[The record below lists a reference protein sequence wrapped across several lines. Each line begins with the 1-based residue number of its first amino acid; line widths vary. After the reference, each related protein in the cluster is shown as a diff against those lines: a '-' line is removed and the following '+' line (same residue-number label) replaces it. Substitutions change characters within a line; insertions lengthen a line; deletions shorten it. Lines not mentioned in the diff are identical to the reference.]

1 MFASKL
7 FRRLF
12 FLWLF
17 GLFSTVVL
25 AQQQPIPDWVK
36 DIGGSGESKLTGIAV
51 DQFDNVYVAGNFQG
65 TLTVDHSGISSSVN
79 LNSNGSYD
87 IFIAKYTPD
96 GKLIWA
102 KSIGGS
108 ALDQVNNL
116 TVDVSGNV
124 ILGASFG
131 SGIIDCDPGSG
142 IFNISNA
149 GGDDA
154 LIVKLDANG
163 NFVWARGLGGF
174 GTERG
179 HVVTTDNNGNVIF
192 VGAYGSASITSGS
205 FTLTNKGGLD
215 GFMVKYDSNGNTLWA
230 YAIGSFSDDEIKS
243 VKTDSNNAILVM
255 GYFSGGVNLNPK
267 GPAYNLTKSVP
278 TYFVG
283 KYSTNADLLWANEIE
298 ASGSQTVSSIAVGP
312 TDDVFLTGVY
322 SGQIDFKSATNTLS
336 LTAAG
341 TRNLFVTQYNTSG
354 QAIWA
359 RNIQS
364 TAINPY
370 SYYIT
375 ADVENSVYIGGFF
388 DQSLTFTDGTNS
400 KTITYHGGRDTFFG
414 KFSGTGDY
422 LWAFNFGSN
431 CVGNYGHKIAV
442 DSKKNVL
449 LGGAFCST
457 VDFNPSTC
465 LLNLT
470 AKNAN
475 SDGYISKFNQ
485 VKLTGDPL
493 IISFQLAE
501 QSEPAVIDNA
511 TRSIKIKVKEGTNV
525 TKLRPT
531 VQTDIGVLT
540 PLSDTELDFTNPKP
554 YKISSNC
561 IDYIWTVEV
570 IVEESGKREA
580 CSAETISLSGA
591 SGAAPNAIFQWQ
603 IKDTNAAWVN
613 APNPSNQSDYLFQ
626 SPANNS
632 NADMVIELRR
642 KVSVN
647 GIDTYDSEYTLT
659 VHAATTN
666 NIISAAQTVF
676 CNGTATLTLTGTTP
690 NGASHIAP
698 AFVWQQSNNQTDW
711 TDISNSDNESFSPQ
725 PLTQTTYFRRIT
737 KSNTCSAFSNILKIE
752 VYPAVTSA
760 HAGADSQLCE
770 TPTLTLDANLPAT
783 NETGTWQVMSPA
795 GYHPFTTANLNNPK
809 ATITNIPQNQEIILR
824 WTIKQL
830 QGCGS
835 TSYAEIKLYNY
846 AKPAVST
853 PASITISNG
862 QSIVIPTSFTPDPST
877 AYTFKWSPAT
887 GLDDDSKLNPTA
899 NPLQTTLY
907 TLTINY
913 GQNCTVVAS
922 TRIIVDKTTQ
932 LDVCS
937 ENIFS
942 LTGDANNEV
951 QSILQWQ
958 KLINGTW
965 TDLSGENQQS
975 LSLTADQNTGNGTV
989 QVDYR
994 RKVTVGNLVY
1004 YDSKY
1009 EVAIAPTTFNNLIG
1023 ASATVFCSGTV
1034 NNLQLT
1040 GSNPSGATT
1049 AVIGFSWEQST
1060 DGASWLPISG
1070 TSKDLV
1076 VGSLSQTT
1084 YFRRITKAAN
1094 CTSLSNS
1101 LKIEIFPMATIANAG
1116 QDASY
1121 CDVSQVTLD
1130 ANPVLPNEVGSWQV
1144 VAPIGYR
1151 PFTAQNINNPK
1162 ATIDNL
1168 PQGQPVKLR
1177 WTIDNATCQSSSS
1190 SELTLMSY
1198 PALMLQA
1205 QSQLFID
1212 LGKAVNL
1219 GVSANLSSNIPYT
1232 FAWSP
1237 QTGLDQSDVLSPNA
1251 SPAET
1256 TTYTLQVSYGETC
1269 IKTLSVTVRVIKE
1282 IHIPNAFSPNL
1293 DGVNDTWEIKNL
1305 DSHLGSK
1312 LMVYNRNGTIVYQAF
1327 NYAGG
1332 WDGKHKNKPLPV
1344 GVYYY
1349 TIALNDK
1356 KSTIY
1361 TGSVTIIR

>member
-1 MFASKL
+1 MFVSKL
-7 FRRLF
+7 FPRLF
-12 FLWLF
+12 FLLLF
-17 GLFSTVVL
+17 GLFSSTAL

-36 DIGGSGESKLTGIAV
+36 DIGGTGESKLTGIAV
-51 DQFDNVYVAGNFQG
+51 DKFDNVYVAGNFQG
-65 TLTVDHSGISSSVN
+65 KVTVDHSGVSPAVD
-79 LNSNGSYD
+79 LNSNGNYD
-87 IFIAKYTPD
+87 IFIAKYTAD
-96 GKLIWA
+96 GKLLWA
-102 KSIGGS
+102 RSIGGS
-108 ALDQVNNL
+108 GLDQVNNL
-116 TVDVSGNV
+116 TVDISGNV

-131 SGIIDCDPGSG
+131 SGIIDCDPGPG
-142 IFNISNA
+142 IFNVSSA

-163 NFVWARGLGGF
+163 NFLWAKGLGGF

-215 GFMVKYDSNGNTLWA
+215 GFMVKYDPNGNTLWA

-243 VKTDSNNAILVM
+243 VKTDSNNDILVM
-255 GYFSGGVNLNPK
+255 GYFVGGVNLNPK
-267 GPAYNLTKSVP
+267 GPAYNLSKSVP
-278 TYFVG
+278 TYFIG
-283 KYSTNADLLWANEIE
+283 KYSTNGDLVWANEIE

-312 TDDVFLTGVY
+312 TNDVFLTGVY
-322 SGQIDFKSATNTLS
+322 SGQIDFKSATNMQS
-336 LTAAG
+336 LTAVGAK
-341 TRNLFVTQYNTSG
+341 NLFVTQYNSNG
-354 QAIWA
+354 RVVWA
-359 RNIQS
+359 RNIQGNAS
-364 TAINPY
+364 NPY

-388 DQSLTFTDGTNS
+388 DQSLTFSDGTNS
-400 KTITYHGGRDTFFG
+400 KTITYHGNRDTFFG

-422 LWAFNFGSN
+422 LWAFNFGSS

-465 LLNLT
+465 ELNLT
-470 AKNAN
+470 AKNFS

-493 IISFQLAE
+493 IISFALAE
-501 QSEPAVIDNA
+501 QSEPAVIDNVNK
-511 TRSIKIKVKEGTNV
+511 RIKIKVKEGTDV

-554 YKISSNC
+554 YIISSNC
-561 IDYIWTVEV
+561 VNYIWTVEV
-570 IVEESGKREA
+570 TVAESGKREA
-580 CSAETISLSGA
+580 CSEETVSLNGEPGA
-591 SGAAPNAIFQWQ
+591 PSNATFQWQ
-603 IKDTNAAWVN
+603 IKDSNGDWIN
-613 APNPSNQSDYLFQ
+613 APNTSNQSDYIFQ
-626 SPANNS
+626 SPANNG
-632 NADMVIELRR
+632 NGDLIIELRR
-642 KVSVN
+642 KVSASGN
-647 GIDTYDSEYTLT
+647 DTYDSEYTLT
-659 VHAATTN
+659 LHAVTTN
-666 NIISAAQTVF
+666 NLISTTQTVF
-676 CNGTATLTLTGTTP
+676 CNGTATLTLDGTAP
-690 NGASHIAP
+690 NGANSIASV
-698 AFVWQQSNNQTDW
+698 FVWQQSSNQTDW
-711 TDISNSDNESFSPQ
+711 TDISNSNTEDFSPQ
-725 PLTQTTYFRRIT
+725 PFTQTTYFRRIT
-737 KSNTCSAFSNILKIE
+737 KSNTCSVWSNVLKIE

-760 HAGADSQLCE
+760 HAGADIQLCE
-770 TPTLTLDANLPAT
+770 TSTLTLGANLPAA
-783 NETGTWQVMSPA
+783 NETGTWQVMSPV
-795 GYHPFTTANLNNPK
+795 GYNPFTAANLNDPK

-835 TSYAEIKLYNY
+835 TSYAELKLYNY
-846 AKPAVST
+846 AKPIVAI
-853 PASITISNG
+853 PASTTINQG
-862 QSIVIPTSFTPDPST
+862 QSMVIPASFTPDPNT
-877 AYTFKWSPAT
+877 AYTFKWSPST

-899 NPLQTTLY
+899 SPLQTTLY
-907 TLTINY
+907 TLTISY

-937 ENIFS
+937 ENTFT
-942 LTGDANNEV
+942 LTGDTNNDI
-951 QSILQWQ
+951 QPIFQWQ
-958 KLINGTW
+958 KLVNGNW
-965 TDLSGENQQS
+965 TDLPGESQQN
-975 LSLTADQNTGNGTV
+975 LSLTADQNTGNSTI
-989 QVDYR
+989 QFDYR
-994 RKVTVGNLVY
+994 RKVTVGNMIY

-1009 EVAIAPTTFNNLIG
+1009 EVAVASTTFNNLIG

-1040 GSNPSGATT
+1040 GNNPSGASNAT
-1049 AVIGFSWEQST
+1049 ISFSWEQSI
-1060 DGASWLPISG
+1060 DGASWQAIAGS
-1070 TSKDLV
+1070 SKDLTV
-1076 VGSLSQTT
+1076 NSLSQTT
-1084 YFRRITKAAN
+1084 YFRRTTKATN
-1094 CTSLSNS
+1094 CTSLSNI
-1101 LKIEIFPMATIANAG
+1101 LKIEVYPVATIANAG
-1116 QDASY
+1116 PDASY
-1121 CDVSQVTLD
+1121 CNVSRVTLD
-1130 ANPVLPNEVGSWQV
+1130 SNPVLPNETGSWQV
-1144 VAPIGYR
+1144 VSPIGYQ
-1151 PFTAQNINNPK
+1151 PFTAQNVNNPK
-1162 ATIDNL
+1162 ATINNL

-1177 WTIDNATCQSSSS
+1177 WTIDNPDCQTSSS

-1198 PALMLQA
+1198 PALILQA
-1205 QSQLFID
+1205 PSQQFVD
-1212 LGKAVNL
+1212 LGKTINL

-1232 FAWSP
+1232 FVWSP

-1251 SPAET
+1251 SPTET
-1256 TTYTLQVSYGETC
+1256 TTYTLQVNYGDAC
-1269 IKTLSVTVRVIKE
+1269 IKTISVTVRVVKE
-1282 IHIPNAFSPNL
+1282 IQIPNAFSPNL

-1312 LMVYNRNGTIVYQAF
+1312 LTVYNRNGTMVYQAF

-1349 TIALNDK
+1349 AIALNDK